1 MVSHG
6 GANMVVYKIIDIV
19 GVSDQSFADAA
30 KSAVDEATKT
40 VRGIKRA
47 EVVKFDL
54 KVENDQVAKYRA
66 EVKISFEIE
75 K

>member
-1 MVSHG
+1 M
-6 GANMVVYKIIDIV
+6 AVYKIIDIV
-19 GVSDQSFADAA
+19 GVSEKSFADAA
-30 KSAVDEATKT
+30 NNAVIEAAKT

-54 KVENDQVAKYRA
+54 KVESDHVTKYRA
-66 EVKISFEIE
+66 EVKVSFEIG

>member
-1 MVSHG
+1 M
-6 GANMVVYKIIDIV
+6 AIYKIIDVV
-19 GVSDQSFADAA
+19 GISEKHFADAA
-30 KSAVDEATKT
+30 KNAVTEAAKT

-47 EVVKFDL
+47 EVVKLDM
-54 KVENDQVAKYRA
+54 KVEEDKVARYRA

>member
-1 MVSHG
+1 M
-6 GANMVVYKIIDIV
+6 AVYKIIDIV
-19 GVSDQSFADAA
+19 GVSDKSFADAA
-30 KSAVDEATKT
+30 KNAVDEATKT

-66 EVKISFEIE
+66 EVKVSFEIG

>member
-1 MVSHG
+1 M
-6 GANMVVYKIIDIV
+6 AVYKIIDIV
-19 GVSDQSFADAA
+19 GVSDKSFADAA
-30 KSAVDEATKT
+30 NNAVAEAAKT

-54 KVENDQVAKYRA
+54 KIDNDQVAKYRA
-66 EVKISFEIE
+66 EVKVSFEIE

>member
-1 MVSHG
+1 
-6 GANMVVYKIIDIV
+6 MVVYKIIDIV
-19 GVSDQSFADAA
+19 GISEKSFADAS
-30 KSAVDEATKT
+30 KNAVDEAAKT

-47 EVVKFDL
+47 EIVKFDL
-54 KVENDQVAKYRA
+54 KVENDKVTKYRA

>member
-1 MVSHG
+1 
-6 GANMVVYKIIDIV
+6 MVVYKIIDIV
-19 GVSDQSFADAA
+19 GVSDKSFADAA
-30 KSAVDEATKT
+30 NNAVIEAAKT

-47 EVVKFDL
+47 EVVKLDL
-54 KVENDQVAKYRA
+54 KVENDQVTKYRA

>member
-6 GANMVVYKIIDIV
+6 GAKMVIYKIIDIV
-19 GVSDQSFADAA
+19 GVSEKSFADAA

-54 KVENDQVAKYRA
+54 KVENDNVTKYRA

>member
-1 MVSHG
+1 M
-6 GANMVVYKIIDIV
+6 AVYKIIDIV
-19 GVSDQSFADAA
+19 GVSEKSFADAA
-30 KSAVDEATKT
+30 KNAVDEASKT

-54 KVENDQVAKYRA
+54 KVDNDQVAKYRA
-66 EVKISFEIE
+66 EVKVSFEIQ

>member
-1 MVSHG
+1 
-6 GANMVVYKIIDIV
+6 MVVYKIIDIV
-19 GVSDQSFADAA
+19 GISDTSFAEAA
-30 KSAVDEATKT
+30 KNAVFEASKT

-47 EVVKFDL
+47 EVVKLDL

-66 EVKISFEIE
+66 EVKIAFEVE

>member
-1 MVSHG
+1 
-6 GANMVVYKIIDIV
+6 MVVYKIIDIV
-19 GVSDQSFADAA
+19 GVSDKSFADAA
-30 KSAVDEATKT
+30 KNAVAEAAKT

-54 KVENDQVAKYRA
+54 KVENDQVAKYRS

>member
-1 MVSHG
+1 M
-6 GANMVVYKIIDIV
+6 AVYKIIDIV
-19 GVSDQSFADAA
+19 GVSEKSFADAA
-30 KSAVDEATKT
+30 KNAVAEAAKT

-54 KVENDQVAKYRA
+54 KIENDKVTRYRA
-66 EVKISFEIE
+66 EVKVSFEIE